1 MRNAN
6 QPRTPNLQPPP
17 PRLPADP
24 APALDLLLFYQP
36 AAGTANTFQSVFNTF
51 YLHQFQPLTTRRLC
65 VSCEKNN
72 RREGCLTMNRIV
84 GKLAGTDLVH
94 EISFDGSIQT
104 VDELISHPQV
114 AEYIAPGLIDV
125 QVNGFAGVD
134 YNDPSSSHEEI
145 ARSIRVQFQTGVTRI
160 FPTVVTGSEQRIC
173 GALRNLV
180 SAKHEFA
187 RASMSEAAAIE
198 AFHVEGPHISPED
211 GPRGAHPVEF
221 VRPPDVEEFK
231 RWQDAAEG
239 LVRLVTVSPEWP
251 DTPNY
256 VRALTGMGV
265 VVSIGHTKA
274 TGEQIRAAVDAGA
287 TMSTHLGN
295 GAHTVLHKTD
305 SYIWHQL
312 AEDRL
317 SPSFILDDIHIP
329 AVFFKTALRAKGVAH
344 SVLVTD
350 AVMPAMC
357 KPGFYRLGSVE
368 VELKQGNRVVLR
380 TENRLAGSALRFDD
394 AIGNAVRMGAISL
407 RDALTMATVNP
418 ARVCRITGRQRGVAP
433 GERADFIR
441 FKWDREQHR
450 LTIIETVVD
459 GRTVYSAD

>member
-1 MRNAN
+1 
-6 QPRTPNLQPPP
+6 
-17 PRLPADP
+17 
-24 APALDLLLFYQP
+24 
-36 AAGTANTFQSVFNTF
+36 
-51 YLHQFQPLTTRRLC
+51 
-65 VSCEKNN
+65 
-72 RREGCLTMNRIV
+72 MNRMV
-84 GKLAGTDLVH
+84 GKFAGTDLVH
-94 EISFDGSIQT
+94 EVSFDGSIQT
-104 VDELISHPQV
+104 VDELISQPQV
-114 AEYIAPGLIDV
+114 DEYIAPGLIDV

-145 ARSIRVQFQTGVTRI
+145 ARSIRVQFQTGVTRL

-187 RASMSEAAAIE
+187 RSSMSEAAALE
-198 AFHVEGPHISPED
+198 AFHVEGPHIAIED
-211 GPRGAHPVEF
+211 GPRGAHPAEF
-221 VRPPDVEEFK
+221 VRPPDLEEFK

-251 DTPNY
+251 DMPNY
-256 VRALTGMGV
+256 VRTLTGMGV

-295 GAHTVLHKTD
+295 GAHSVLHKTD
-305 SYIWHQL
+305 NYIWHQL
-312 AEDRL
+312 AEERL

-357 KPGFYRLGSVE
+357 KPGFYRLGSVD
-368 VELKQGNRVVLR
+368 VELQEGNRVVLR
-380 TENRLAGSALRFDD
+380 TENRLAGSALRFDE
-394 AIGNAVRMGAISL
+394 AIGNAVRMGSISL
-407 RDALTMATVNP
+407 RDALSMATVNP
-418 ARVCRITGRQRGVAP
+418 ARVCRIAGRQRGLTP

-441 FKWDREQHR
+441 FTWDAKHHR
-450 LTIIETVVD
+450 LRVVETVVD
-459 GRTVYSAD
+459 GRIVHSTN